1 MKGYIYERKVC
12 YYETDQMGIV
22 HHSNYIRW
30 MEEARLAL
38 LESVNLSYA
47 DMENKGL
54 LIPVLSVSCNYKL
67 PYRYGETIKIQVY
80 PKFFN
85 AVKFVFGYNM
95 YGEDGSLRNT
105 AESSHCFT
113 DAGIKPVILK
123 KSFSEIYEPLK
134 KWADENKVEEES

>member
-1 MKGYIYERKVC
+1 MKGFIYERKVA

-38 LESVNLSYA
+38 LDAQSLSYA
-47 DMENKGL
+47 EMERIGL

-67 PYRYGETIKIQVY
+67 PFRYGETFKIQIY

-85 AVKFVFGYNM
+85 GVKCIFGYNM

-105 AESSHCFT
+105 ADSSHCFT
-113 DAGIKPVILK
+113 DVNIKPVMLK
-123 KSFSEIYEPLK
+123 KSHPAIYEPLK
-134 KWADENKVEEES
+134 KWADENKVEE